1 MPTYKVDF
9 IFNADRQGWDESFYQ
24 TVSSSDVAIQQAIA
38 VGQTRVKLLG
48 NQNQIDAIRVSDV
61 DILGD
66 SVVDESLATANIRI
80 GAATA
85 HDLVAVSVL
94 GRATAE
100 NKYRRQ
106 IWVRGIPDKWTEFDP
121 ATGRSTLRETAPFIT
136 AWNTWVAQVI
146 GKGYQLRVI
155 NKDTPFKPITGVLIN
170 PANNQTLIRCPG
182 HGYVAGTMIR
192 IKGCKFANNPGETLD
207 ENGKSL
213 VNGVWQ
219 VRDVQQLPPPA
230 AQFAPADWFEIPS
243 QFIGVTPA
251 YVSGGKAQ
259 ARIVAYKTIDFMTY
273 SRSAK
278 RDTGRAFFVPRGRAR
293 GKRRIPQ

>member
-9 IFNADRQGWDESFYQ
+9 IFNSERQGWDESFYT
-24 TVSSSDVAIQQAIA
+24 TVSSSDLAIA
-38 VGQTRVKLLG
+38 NAITVGQARIKLLG

-66 SVVDESLATANIRI
+66 SVVDESLSNQNDRI
-80 GAATA
+80 DAATA
-85 HDLVAVSVL
+85 RDLVAVSVL
-94 GRATAE
+94 GRATAL

-106 IWVRGIPDKWTEFDP
+106 IWVRGIPDKFTEFDP
-121 ATGRSTLRETAPFIT
+121 ATGKSKLRETAAFLTP
-136 AWNTWVAQVI
+136 WNAWVAQVI

-155 NKDTPFKPITGVLIN
+155 NKDTPFKPVTGVLVN
-170 PANNQTLIRCPG
+170 PRNGQTVIRAPG
-182 HGYVAGTMIR
+182 HGYAAGTMIR
-192 IKGCKFANNPGETLD
+192 IKGCKFANKPGDTLD

-219 VRDVQQLPPPA
+219 VRDVEQPALPAPP
-230 AQFAPADWFEIPS
+230 FPPADWFEIPS
-243 QFIGVTPA
+243 LFGDVVPA

-259 ARIVAYKTIDFMTY
+259 ARIPTYVPIDFMTY

-293 GKRRIPQ
+293 GRRRIPQ